1 MAGAKRKAKADAE
14 ASASAPE
21 ALQRP
26 LAVGEVVRFV
36 SIAGVVCEA
45 VVTQLDASGTGL
57 AKLFVTK
64 PSGMQFVT
72 LAGEGTALGDYQRKE
87 A

>member
-14 ASASAPE
+14 AATSAPE

-26 LAVGEVVRFV
+26 LAVGETVRFV

-45 VVTQLDASGTGL
+45 VVTQLDAIGTGL
-57 AKLFVTK
+57 AKLLVSK

-72 LAGEGTALGDYQRKE
+72 LAGEGTALGDYQRMG